1 MRSLIESAF
10 ATLSIGMRILYNEN
24 IKIESIVGHGGIFKT
39 EGVAQRI
46 VANALKSKL
55 VIMDT
60 ASEGGAW
67 GMAVLAQYLI
77 RKEEM
82 SLNDY
87 LNKEIFDGV
96 NMIEYSPSKEEIEA
110 FEKFVQRYE
119 KGLEIEKSAVN
130 HF

>member
-10 ATLSIGMRILYNEN
+10 ATLSIGMRILYDEN

-82 SLNDY
+82 SLDDY

-96 NMIEYSPSKEEIEA
+96 NMIEYSQVK
-110 FEKFVQRYE
+110 KR
-119 KGLEIEKSAVN
+119 
-130 HF
+130 